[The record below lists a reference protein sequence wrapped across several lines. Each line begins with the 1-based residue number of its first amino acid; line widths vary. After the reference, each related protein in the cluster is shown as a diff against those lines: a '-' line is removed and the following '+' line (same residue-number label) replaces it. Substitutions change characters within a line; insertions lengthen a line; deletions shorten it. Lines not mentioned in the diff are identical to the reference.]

1 MTKNIMYSFI
11 SGMQIQDGPNS
22 MCMPCETSSSQQFA
36 ASLFNFVETGGM
48 CGTTTKAPLVF
59 VPSQVDWSEMI
70 QQNRGSNVYL
80 PSGYD

>member
-1 MTKNIMYSFI
+1 
-11 SGMQIQDGPNS
+11 
-22 MCMPCETSSSQQFA
+22 
-36 ASLFNFVETGGM
+36 VETGGM

-80 PSGYD
+80 PSAYD